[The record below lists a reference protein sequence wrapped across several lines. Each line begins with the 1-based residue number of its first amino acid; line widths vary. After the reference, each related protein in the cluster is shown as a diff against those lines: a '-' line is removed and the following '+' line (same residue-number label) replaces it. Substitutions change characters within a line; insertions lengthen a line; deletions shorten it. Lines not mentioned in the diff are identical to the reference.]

1 MKTLLLDAGARAARR
16 ASLPAAAAAIALG
29 LLLAPSSANA
39 QSKEELDKARAT
51 FREGLALS
59 AANNCSGALVKF
71 KAVAAVKMT
80 PQVAFNIAECE
91 EKLGKLVSALGNYRL
106 AESAAAGDPK
116 IKDLAAQA
124 GSRATAIEER
134 IPKLTVT
141 RGKGAEAAQLELD
154 GVELSRSQIGTP
166 VTVDPGPHLLIGRI
180 GDREASRQTVDIEE
194 KESKTV
200 EVVITEAE
208 KPADDKPKLDDK
220 PQLPVEPTQPA
231 SRGPSIPGI
240 VLTGVGVAGIAAGL
254 VLFFGPRQST
264 IDELDTLC
272 GGDNTCPPSAKATAD
287 QGRLYTGIAEAA
299 AGVGIASLVTGVI
312 LIATNPSKP
321 ASTPKAQSGVRF
333 IGAAPGATLGGVSLT
348 GRF

>member
-1 MKTLLLDAGARAARR
+1 MKMLWLDAGARAARR
-16 ASLPAAAAAIALG
+16 ASLSAAAAIALG
-29 LLLAPSSANA
+29 LLLAPSDANA

-91 EKLGKLVSALGNYRL
+91 EKLGNLVSALGNYRL
-106 AESAAAGDPK
+106 AGSAAAGDPK
-116 IKDLAAQA
+116 IKDLAAHA

-134 IPKLTVT
+134 IPKITVI

-154 GVELSRSQIGTP
+154 GVELSRGQIGTP
-166 VTVDPGPHLLIGRI
+166 VSVDPGPHVLIGRI
-180 GDREASRQTVDIEE
+180 GDREGSRQTVDIEE

-200 EVVITEAE
+200 EVVITEAAKSVDE
-208 KPADDKPKLDDK
+208 KQISDDNPHRPDA
-220 PQLPVEPTQPA
+220 PPPPA
-231 SRGPSIPGI
+231 SSGPSIPGI
-240 VLTGVGVAGIAAGL
+240 VLTGVGVAGLAAGL

-272 GGDNTCPPSAKATAD
+272 GGDSTCPPSAKTTAD

-312 LIATNPSKP
+312 LIAINPSKP
-321 ASTPKAQSGVRF
+321 ASTQKANPGIRF